1 MESAFLTGI
10 PKKLK
15 FSKNSDL
22 IYTFILLRNSSRRMI
37 RILLGKAVDFAKQM
51 VNLTGDRRALM
62 RKSLLRITRVSS
74 CSADLLP
81 TTIMDNQFS
90 LFSSYLLW
98 AAHYMISQISNPE
111 FRLPHVYFNQSKVR
125 FMNQTITRPCWLFVE
140 LLQFIFSKRR
150 WLFERFMKKRNLRKG
165 TEQLT
170 LLYAPNSNIFFA
182 WMLRW

>member
-1 MESAFLTGI
+1 
-10 PKKLK
+10 
-15 FSKNSDL
+15 
-22 IYTFILLRNSSRRMI
+22 MI

-51 VNLTGDRRALM
+51 VNLTGDRRARM

-111 FRLPHVYFNQSKVR
+111 FRLPYVYFNQSKVR
-125 FMNQTITRPCWLFVE
+125 FMNQKALIVWKIYE
-140 LLQFIFSKRR
+140 
-150 WLFERFMKKRNLRKG
+150 KRNLRKG
-165 TEQLT
+165 TKQLT
-170 LLYAPNSNIFFA
+170 LLYAPKSNIFLHECDWVWTEF
-182 WMLRW
+182 WYSLKWRRNEQTKIGPIFTKYTVINF

>member
-1 MESAFLTGI
+1 MESAFLIGI
-10 PKKLK
+10 TKKYK
-15 FSKNSDL
+15 FLKNSDL
-22 IYTFILLRNSSRRMI
+22 IHTFILLRNSSRRMI

-81 TTIMDNQFS
+81 TTIMNNQFS

-111 FRLPHVYFNQSKVR
+111 LRLPHVYFNQSKVC

-140 LLQFIFSKRR
+140 LL
-150 WLFERFMKKRNLRKG
+150 
-165 TEQLT
+165 
-170 LLYAPNSNIFFA
+170 
-182 WMLRW
+182 